1 MVNEKETIARCL
13 DGDREAQRKIYEHY
27 CSKMLGI
34 CYRYVRTIE
43 DAEDVL
49 QDGFIRAFS
58 NIHQFRYDGSFE
70 AWLRKL
76 MVNTALNHLHKHRRL
91 KEQLELESVEYQVTE
106 DIETDAQLHAKDIFE
121 TLKALPDGYRTVI
134 NLYSIEGY
142 SHREI
147 GEMMGI
153 AESTSR
159 SQYTRAR
166 MLLARLLNAK
176 GKIATSNNNSNILF

>member
-1 MVNEKETIARCL
+1 MLNEKETLVRCL
-13 DGDREAQRKIYEHY
+13 DGDRQAQKAIYEHY
-27 CSKMLGI
+27 CSRMLGV
-34 CYRYVRTIE
+34 CFRYVRTIE

-49 QDGFIRAFS
+49 QDAFIRAFS
-58 NIHQFRYDGSFE
+58 NIHQYRYDGSFE

-76 MVNTALNHLHKHRRL
+76 MVNTSLNHLHKNRRL
-91 KEQLELESVEYQVTE
+91 KEQLELESVAYYISE
-106 DIETDAQLHAKDIFE
+106 DVETDAQLHAKDIFE

-142 SHREI
+142 SHKEI

-153 AESTSR
+153 NESTSR

-166 MLLARLLNAK
+166 MLLARLLTAK
-176 GKIATSNNNSNILF
+176 GRIATSNNNGKIVF